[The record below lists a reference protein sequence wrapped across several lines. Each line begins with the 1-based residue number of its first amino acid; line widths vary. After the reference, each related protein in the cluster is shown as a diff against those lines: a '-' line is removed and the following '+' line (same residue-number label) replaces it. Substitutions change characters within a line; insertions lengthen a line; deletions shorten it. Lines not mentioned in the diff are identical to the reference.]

1 MTNRQTIND
10 TMPNWLLGSGI
21 FNALDNY
28 DVPWRVADIAN
39 ELDMEYHGNISGDK
53 YISPLV
59 RKMKAGDTLTD
70 AEMKSLAG
78 VIYTLYKDNWDKE
91 WETMNLQY
99 NPIENYNMVE
109 KMSDDITTDEYGR
122 THTRTDNTTHAKT
135 GTETESRNLTDRNTP
150 NVTELT
156 TPNLTDTS
164 NNSVYGFNS
173 SNASPTGTSTNAQ
186 TGTNTVTRSGSDTT
200 THTGSDT
207 MTHNTTDRNT
217 GTVTDADTGTD
228 THTRNYKLTRSGN
241 IGVTTSQQMIQSQ
254 RDLYMWNLFYNVV
267 FPDIDRVLTL
277 SVY

>member
-59 RKMKAGDTLTD
+59 RKMKAGDTLTT

-78 VIYTLYKDNWDKE
+78 VIYTLYNDNWVKE

-186 TGTNTVTRSGSDTT
+186 TGTNTVTRSGTDTT

-241 IGVTTSQQMIQSQ
+241 IGVTTSQQMIEAQ
-254 RDLYMWNLFYNVV
+254 RNLYMWNLFYNVV
-267 FPDIDRVLTL
+267 FPDIDRVIAL

>member
-1 MTNRQTIND
+1 MKNRQTIND

-78 VIYTLYKDNWDKE
+78 VIYTLYKDNWEKE

-99 NPIENYNMVE
+99 DPIENYRMVE

-135 GTETESRNLTDRNTP
+135 GTETESHNLTDRNTP

-164 NNSVYGFNS
+164 NNAVYGFNS

-186 TGTNTVTRSGSDTT
+186 TGTNTVTRSGTDTT

-241 IGVTTSQQMIQSQ
+241 VGVTTSQQMIQSQ

>member
-21 FNALDNY
+21 FNALNDY

-39 ELDMEYHGNISGDK
+39 ELDLEYHGNISGDK
-53 YISPLV
+53 FISPLV
-59 RKMKAGDTLTD
+59 RKMKSGDTLTT

-78 VIYTLYKDNWDKE
+78 VIYTLYNDNWLKE

-241 IGVTTSQQMIQSQ
+241 IGVTTSQQMIQAQ

-267 FPDIDRVLTL
+267 FPDIDRVIAL

>member
-21 FNALDNY
+21 FNALNDY

-39 ELDMEYHGNISGDK
+39 ELDLEYHGNISGDK
-53 YISPLV
+53 FISPLV
-59 RKMKAGDTLTD
+59 RKIKSGDTLTT

-78 VIYTLYKDNWDKE
+78 VIYTLYKDNWEKE

-99 NPIENYNMVE
+99 NPIENYNMLE
-109 KMSDDITTDEYGR
+109 KMSDDITTDDYGR

-135 GTETESRNLTDRNTP
+135 GTETESRNITDRNTP

-164 NNSVYGFNS
+164 NNAVYGFNS

-186 TGTNTVTRSGSDTT
+186 TGTNTVTRSGTDTT

-207 MTHNTTDRNT
+207 MTYNTTDRNT

-228 THTRNYKLTRSGN
+228 THTHNYTLTRSGN
-241 IGVTTSQQMIQSQ
+241 IGVTTSQQMIESQ
-254 RDLYMWNLFYNVV
+254 RKLYMWNLFYNVV
-267 FPDIDRVLTL
+267 FPDIDRVIAL

>member
-186 TGTNTVTRSGSDTT
+186 TGTNTVTRSGTDTT

-241 IGVTTSQQMIQSQ
+241 IGVTTSQQMIEAQ
-254 RDLYMWNLFYNVV
+254 RNLYMWNLFYNVV

>member
-21 FNALDNY
+21 FNALNDY

-39 ELDMEYHGNISGDK
+39 ELDLEYHGNISGDK
-53 YISPLV
+53 FISPLV
-59 RKMKAGDTLTD
+59 RKMKSGDTLTT

-78 VIYTLYKDNWDKE
+78 VIYTLYNDNWLKE

-122 THTRTDNTTHAKT
+122 THTRTDNTTHAQT
-135 GTETESRNLTDRNTP
+135 GTETDSRNLTDRNTP

-241 IGVTTSQQMIQSQ
+241 IGVTTSQQMIQAQ

-267 FPDIDRVLTL
+267 FPDIDRVIAL

>member
-21 FNALDNY
+21 FNALNDY

-39 ELDMEYHGNISGDK
+39 ELDFEYHGNISGDK
-53 YISPLV
+53 FISPLV
-59 RKMKAGDTLTD
+59 RKMKSGDTLTT
-70 AEMKSLAG
+70 AEMKLLAG
-78 VIYTLYKDNWDKE
+78 VIYTLYKDNWEKE

-99 NPIENYNMVE
+99 NPIENYNMLE

-164 NNSVYGFNS
+164 NNAVYGFNS

-228 THTRNYKLTRSGN
+228 THTHNYTLTRSGN
-241 IGVTTSQQMIQSQ
+241 IGVTTSQQMIESE
-254 RDLYMWNLFYNVV
+254 RKLYMWNLFYNVV
-267 FPDIDRVLTL
+267 FPDIDRVIAL

>member
-10 TMPNWLLGSGI
+10 TMPIWLLGSGI

-241 IGVTTSQQMIQSQ
+241 IGVTTSQQMIEAQ
-254 RDLYMWNLFYNVV
+254 RNLYMWNLFYNVV

>member
-1 MTNRQTIND
+1 MTNRQTINE

-21 FNALDNY
+21 FNALNDY
-28 DVPWRVADIAN
+28 DVPWRIADIAN
-39 ELDMEYHGNISGDK
+39 ELDLEYHGNISGDK
-53 YISPLV
+53 FISPLV
-59 RKMKAGDTLTD
+59 RKMKSGDTLTT

-78 VIYTLYKDNWDKE
+78 VIYTLYKDNWEKE

-99 NPIENYNMVE
+99 NPIENYNMLE

-217 GTVTDADTGTD
+217 GTVKDADTGTD
-228 THTRNYKLTRSGN
+228 THTHNYTLTRSGN
-241 IGVTTSQQMIQSQ
+241 IGVTTSQQMIESE
-254 RDLYMWNLFYNVV
+254 RKLYMWNLFYNVV
-267 FPDIDRVLTL
+267 FPDIDRVIAL

>member
-186 TGTNTVTRSGSDTT
+186 TGTNTVTRSGTDTT